1 MRTGA
6 VEHNSAVLIAVQEG
20 SMRHLLAVVA
30 AAMAM
35 AAIGPVAAQVP
46 PLATPQPW
54 QPATTYPGAY
64 SPYPFAAPTPSDAY
78 RQGLISRWQLEQLE
92 GPIPQALQGP
102 NPNGS
107 RQFD

>member
-6 VEHNSAVLIAVQEG
+6 VEHKSAALIAVHEG

-54 QPATTYPGAY
+54 QPATTYP
-64 SPYPFAAPTPSDAY
+64 APT
-78 RQGLISRWQLEQLE
+78 RLILSLHQPRAMLT
-92 GPIPQALQGP
+92 GRG
-102 NPNGS
+102 
-107 RQFD
+107 